1 MTQLSESASTT
12 GSLAELWQVDPMRAH
27 GAWIYLFASIASG
40 SLLGSQRAI
49 ELPMLVGT
57 GFAGAYLVAAAIF
70 VGVRRRTRQFLLGG
84 SLMVVAPVGALV
96 LGSEPRFLAVA
107 ALAALPAAAAVALT
121 TRYGSLATS
130 SLLMGIAAIVMAAP
144 ITAVA
149 GGASLQRAALL
160 FGLLASFFS
169 WRTLRVAESLHDQ
182 PTWDRTQLKARG
194 LHEAAVGAIWTLAVT
209 TVLLIF

>member
-1 MTQLSESASTT
+1 
-12 GSLAELWQVDPMRAH
+12 
-27 GAWIYLFASIASG
+27 
-40 SLLGSQRAI
+40 
-49 ELPMLVGT
+49 
-57 GFAGAYLVAAAIF
+57 
-70 VGVRRRTRQFLLGG
+70 
-84 SLMVVAPVGALV
+84 MVVAPVGALV
-96 LGSEPRFLAVA
+96 LGAEPRFVAVA

-121 TRYGSLATS
+121 KRYGSLATS

-160 FGLLASFFS
+160 FGLLAAFFS
-169 WRTLRVAESLHDQ
+169 WRTLRVAASLNDQ

-209 TVLLIF
+209 AALLIF

>member
-1 MTQLSESASTT
+1 MEANTT
-12 GSLAELWQVDPMRAH
+12 TAGSVAELWQVDPMRAH
-27 GAWIYLFASIASG
+27 GAWVYLFASIASG
-40 SLLGSQRAI
+40 SLLGSQRAV

-70 VGVRRRTRQFLLGG
+70 VGVRRRTRQCLLGG
-84 SLMVVAPVGALV
+84 SLMAVAPVGALV
-96 LGSEPRFLAVA
+96 LGSDPTFIAVA

-121 TRYGSLATS
+121 RRYGSLATS

-149 GGASLQRAALL
+149 GGVSLQRAALL
-160 FGLLASFFS
+160 FGLLASFFG
-169 WRTLRVAESLHDQ
+169 WRTLRVAASLNGQ

-194 LHEAAVGAIWTLAVT
+194 LQEAAVGAIWTLAVT
-209 TVLLIF
+209 AVLLIFAKA